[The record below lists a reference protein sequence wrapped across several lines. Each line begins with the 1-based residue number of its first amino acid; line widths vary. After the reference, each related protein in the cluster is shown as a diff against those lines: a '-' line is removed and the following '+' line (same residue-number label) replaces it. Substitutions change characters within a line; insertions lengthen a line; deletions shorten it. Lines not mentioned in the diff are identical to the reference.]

1 MAENQSANQPNDIQ
15 GKEEQEPGWLKFWRS
30 QAENIGV
37 IAIALVLAILLRV
50 FVMEP
55 RFIPSDSMRPTLE
68 AGDRVLVEKVSYRF
82 QPPHFGDIIVFNP
95 PAPLQQYLR
104 DLGYGKNQVFIKR
117 TIGTPGHAIAVKAGT
132 VYLDGEPLQEDYT
145 LEAPDYEGGPFPIP
159 DHQLF
164 VMGDNRN
171 NSNDS
176 HVWGFLPEGNVIGR
190 ARFRFWPPNR
200 IGWL

>member
-1 MAENQSANQPNDIQ
+1 MADDKQDGQDA
-15 GKEEQEPGWLKFWRS
+15 PGWLKLWRA
-30 QAENIGV
+30 QAENVGV
-37 IAIALVLAILLRV
+37 LAIAFALAILLRV
-50 FVMEP
+50 FVVEP
-55 RFIPSDSMRPTLE
+55 RFIPSDSMLPTLE

-82 QPPHFGDIIVFNP
+82 QAPHTGDIIVFRP
-95 PAPLQQYLR
+95 PTPLQDYLQ

-117 TIGTPGHAIAVKAGT
+117 TIGTPGHAIAVQDGT
-132 VYLDGEPLQEDYT
+132 VFLDGTPLSEDYV
-145 LEAPDYEGGPFPIP
+145 LEAPEYEGGPFPVP

-176 HVWGFLPEGNVIGR
+176 HIWGFLPEENVLGR
-190 ARFRFWPPNR
+190 ARLHFWPPDR